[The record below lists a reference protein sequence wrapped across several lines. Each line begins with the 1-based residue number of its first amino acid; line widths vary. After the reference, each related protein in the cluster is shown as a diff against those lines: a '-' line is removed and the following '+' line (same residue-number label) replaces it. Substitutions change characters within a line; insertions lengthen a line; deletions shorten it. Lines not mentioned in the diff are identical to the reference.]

1 MLLAIASGLTA
12 PAAAGAVASP
22 RQTDQPPVFAYY
34 YIWFDPSSWNRAK
47 SDYPLLGRYSSDD
60 TTVMRRQIQLAKQAG
75 IDGFIVSW
83 KHTPT
88 LDERLA
94 KLIRV
99 AEAER
104 FKLLVIYQGL
114 DFERRPLPIG
124 KVATDLDLFSRRFA
138 ASPVFDAFGKPVVI
152 WSGSWEFSRAEMSSV
167 IGHRRD
173 LQILASE
180 HTTGGYRRLASLVDG
195 NAYYWSSVNPDTFPG
210 YRQKLREMGA
220 AVHRHSGLWI
230 APAAPGF
237 DARLIGG
244 HTVVPRADGETLR
257 REYEAAV
264 SSSPDAVGL
273 ISWNEFSE
281 NSAIEPSRQY
291 GAQALRT
298 LADLRDTKPPT
309 IGDFDSSAPAG
320 TGTNVLRGLATVA
333 GFLVL
338 TLGGFLVVARRRRRG
353 SGIAAEIGG
362 VVRVSSSQ
370 PAIAR

>member
-1 MLLAIASGLTA
+1 MLAATLLAIASGLAA
-12 PAAAGAVASP
+12 PAAAGAAASP
-22 RQTDQPPVFAYY
+22 RQTGQPPLFAYY

-47 SDYPLLGRYSSDD
+47 SDYPLLGRYSSDN

-114 DFERRPLPIG
+114 DFERRPLPIA

-281 NSAIEPSRQY
+281 NSAIEPSRRY

-298 LADLRDTKPPT
+298 LADLRDAKPPA
-309 IGDFDSSAPAG
+309 IGDFDSSAPDG
-320 TGTNVLRGLATVA
+320 TGTVGLRGLATVA

-338 TLGGFLVVARRRRRG
+338 TLGGFLVVARRRRPDRG
-353 SGIAAEIGG
+353 
-362 VVRVSSSQ
+362 
-370 PAIAR
+370 